1 MPDRII
7 HNWNF
12 TPVVQIDER
21 VLLLTANGRIPAK
34 VVWIEPFP
42 YYEIDFGSIS
52 AGSTSDEKELSDLY
66 VEDDEFAQYRFKI
79 LTENVILYEHNCPK
93 AAKLYATKK
102 TLGWVNYGSAYEA
115 ITPLSRLQ
123 LTEFFQYKDTDR
135 YWKLKNVG
143 TTDVSE
149 SKVAFF
155 GYIFKFE
162 EIPRIEKP
170 YTPIPCVARLAMGKA
185 GEKKG

>member
-7 HNWNF
+7 HSWNF
-12 TPVVQIDER
+12 EPVVQIEEK
-21 VLLLTANGRIPAK
+21 VLLLTSEGKIPAK

-42 YYEIDFGSIS
+42 YYEIDFGAIT
-52 AGSTSDEKELSDLY
+52 AGSTTEEKELSDLY

-79 LTENVILYEHNCPK
+79 LTDNVILFEHSCPR
-93 AAKLYATKK
+93 AAKYYATKSK
-102 TLGWVNYGSAYEA
+102 LGWVNYGSAYEA

-123 LTEFFQYKDTDR
+123 LTEFFQYKDTSR
-135 YWKLKNVG
+135 YWKLKNTG
-143 TTDVSE
+143 SANVSE

-162 EIPRIEKP
+162 EISRIEKP
-170 YTPIPCVARLAMGKA
+170 YTPIPCVSRFAMK
-185 GEKKG
+185 EKG